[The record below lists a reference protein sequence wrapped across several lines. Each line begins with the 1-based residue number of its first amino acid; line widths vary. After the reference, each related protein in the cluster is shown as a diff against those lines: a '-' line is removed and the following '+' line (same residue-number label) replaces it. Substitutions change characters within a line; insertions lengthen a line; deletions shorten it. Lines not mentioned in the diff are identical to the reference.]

1 MALTRKLLKGMGLTD
16 EQVDTII
23 EAHTDTV
30 DGLKADVSR
39 YKADAEKLPTVQ
51 KELDDLKAAGDG
63 GYKEKYEKE
72 HKAFDDFKADITAKE
87 TKAAKEKAVKAYYES
102 KNITG
107 DNLTI
112 ALRGSG
118 AEIDG
123 VELDGDKIKDT
134 AALDALVSGA
144 FAKLVSTTTTKGAN
158 IANPPAGGSP
168 GTMTKADIYKKDD
181 HGHYML
187 SASERQKAL
196 MENQITEQERRNYMA
211 ATKVESLT
219 NPRDSLPNTYTSVT
233 AREVDFVTRFNDN
246 WDALRNIMGI
256 MRPIRKAPGTS
267 LISYTADV
275 ALEDGDVGAGE
286 VIPYSKATITQA
298 TKDDLSIKKY
308 AKAVPIEDV
317 DKYGAEIA
325 VEKSDDAFLTK
336 LQNVVLGNFY
346 TFLNTGSLTGTA
358 ATWQAA
364 LAKAQGE
371 VLNKFAG
378 MAKDVTSVVGFA
390 NILDA
395 YDYLGAADISV
406 QTQFG
411 LNYVKDFMGY
421 STLFL
426 LPTTVSGNNAIARNT
441 VIATPV
447 ENIDLYY
454 ADPGDSEF
462 ARLGLNYTVQGETNL
477 IGFHAQ
483 GNYSTAVGESYAIMG
498 MKLWAEYLDG
508 IAKITVTPAP

>member
-1 MALTRKLLKGMGLTD
+1 
-16 EQVDTII
+16 
-23 EAHTDTV
+23 
-30 DGLKADVSR
+30 
-39 YKADAEKLPTVQ
+39 
-51 KELDDLKAAGDG
+51 
-63 GYKEKYEKE
+63 
-72 HKAFDDFKADITAKE
+72 
-87 TKAAKEKAVKAYYES
+87 
-102 KNITG
+102 
-107 DNLTI
+107 
-112 ALRGSG
+112 
-118 AEIDG
+118 
-123 VELDGDKIKDT
+123 
-134 AALDALVSGA
+134 
-144 FAKLVSTTTTKGAN
+144 
-158 IANPPAGGSP
+158 
-168 GTMTKADIYKKDD
+168 
-181 HGHYML
+181 
-187 SASERQKAL
+187 
-196 MENQITEQERRNYMA
+196 MA

-246 WDALRNIMGI
+246 WDALREILGI
-256 MRPIRKAPGTS
+256 MRPIRKTPGTQ

-275 ALEDGDVGAGE
+275 TLEDGDVDPGN

-298 TKDDLSIKKY
+298 TKADLTIKKY

-336 LQNVVLGNFY
+336 LQNVVLGDFY

-358 ATWQAA
+358 NTWQAA

-395 YDYLGAADISV
+395 YDYLGAADITV

-411 LNYVKDFMGY
+411 INYVKDFMGY

-426 LPTTVSGNNAIARNT
+426 LPATVSGSTAIARNT

-477 IGFHAQ
+477 IGLHAQ

-508 IAKITVTPAP
+508 IAKITVSAGG